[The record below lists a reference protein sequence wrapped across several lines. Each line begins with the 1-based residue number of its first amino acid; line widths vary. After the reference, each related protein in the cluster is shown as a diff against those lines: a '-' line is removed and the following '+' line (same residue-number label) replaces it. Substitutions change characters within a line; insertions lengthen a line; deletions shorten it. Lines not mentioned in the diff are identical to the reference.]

1 MFRVHP
7 IPQTHAR
14 LCQSKCHGRRRTLL
28 NSRHISLG
36 RKGGQ
41 RQGFRNHVLPPVG
54 QRATLGRT
62 QRAGFLPAGWG
73 RHTAIPAPLSLA
85 TRARFLCMAMGSAS
99 ERAPAMCQGSRHR
112 PGCGSVPR
120 SHPRS
125 CGTKAQTW
133 AVGRGLGRGPF
144 TTGNL
149 WTNLTD
155 SFCRPKSGLCPRV
168 SSHGQSSLLL
178 CKSHRN
184 PHGSIH
190 VRCEVRHV
198 LLSREASVSK
208 AAATFM
214 HTTLG
219 SVLSQGCS
227 K

>member
-1 MFRVHP
+1 M
-7 IPQTHAR
+7 
-14 LCQSKCHGRRRTLL
+14 
-28 NSRHISLG
+28 
-36 RKGGQ
+36 
-41 RQGFRNHVLPPVG
+41 
-54 QRATLGRT
+54 GRT

-99 ERAPAMCQGSRHR
+99 ERAPAMCQGSRRR

-125 CGTKAQTW
+125 CGTRAQSW

-144 TTGNL
+144 TAGNL
-149 WTNLTD
+149 GTNLTD

-168 SSHGQSSLLL
+168 SSPGQSSPLL

-198 LLSREASVSK
+198 LLSREASVGK
-208 AAATFM
+208 AAATFT